1 MKLTEQLPKFIPQG
15 NRFEPFYYEKS
26 NVNFSKICIWRL
38 KITLCKP
45 KYYRIAFSVSHHFL
59 CFFSLYSSGS
69 VEALL
74 TNLSSPNEE
83 VRSSAAVALG
93 YLSFDRTASR
103 LMLQACRNTPGLL
116 ESLVDN
122 LGNGK
127 VSMEFMDEWR
137 QTKMVGLPSA
147 RYAITYHAAFD
158 TKS

>member
-1 MKLTEQLPKFIPQG
+1 MALHSLFHTIF
-15 NRFEPFYYEKS
+15 F
-26 NVNFSKICIWRL
+26 V
-38 KITLCKP
+38 
-45 KYYRIAFSVSHHFL
+45 
-59 CFFSLYSSGS
+59 FFSLYSSGS

-74 TNLSSPNEE
+74 TNLSSSNEE

>member
-1 MKLTEQLPKFIPQG
+1 MTIQMKATEQYFHLVLFIMLYNVVVSVMLLCSVIKLT
-15 NRFEPFYYEKS
+15 
-26 NVNFSKICIWRL
+26 CAD
-38 KITLCKP
+38 
-45 KYYRIAFSVSHHFL
+45 AFLFL
-59 CFFSLYSSGS
+59 CFLGS

-74 TNLSSPNEE
+74 ANLSSPNEE

-127 VSMEFMDEWR
+127 ISMEFMDEWR

-147 RYAITYHAAFD
+147 RYIVTAYLVLIYPIRIT
-158 TKS
+158 SS

>member
-1 MKLTEQLPKFIPQG
+1 MSWIHQYKFTINKPSKSKPCNLVKVKLC
-15 NRFEPFYYEKS
+15 R
-26 NVNFSKICIWRL
+26 V
-38 KITLCKP
+38 
-45 KYYRIAFSVSHHFL
+45 
-59 CFFSLYSSGS
+59 FSLMCCLGS

-74 TNLSSPNEE
+74 ANLSSANEE

-127 VSMEFMDEWR
+127 ISMEFMDE
-137 QTKMVGLPSA
+137 
-147 RYAITYHAAFD
+147 
-158 TKS
+158 

>member
-1 MKLTEQLPKFIPQG
+1 MLYNVVVSVMLLFCSVIKLTCAMLS
-15 NRFEPFYYEKS
+15 Y
-26 NVNFSKICIWRL
+26 
-38 KITLCKP
+38 
-45 KYYRIAFSVSHHFL
+45 FL
-59 CFFSLYSSGS
+59 CCLGS

-74 TNLSSPNEE
+74 ANLSSPNEE

-127 VSMEFMDEWR
+127 ISMEFMDEWR

-147 RYAITYHAAFD
+147 RYIIIACLIRTILLLE
-158 TKS
+158 

>member
-1 MKLTEQLPKFIPQG
+1 MPSRSKSWNVAHKSFLLKLH
-15 NRFEPFYYEKS
+15 R
-26 NVNFSKICIWRL
+26 
-38 KITLCKP
+38 
-45 KYYRIAFSVSHHFL
+45 AFLFL
-59 CFFSLYSSGS
+59 FMCCLGS

-74 TNLSSPNEE
+74 ANLSSPNEE

-127 VSMEFMDEWR
+127 ISMEFMDEWR
-137 QTKMVGLPSA
+137 QTKIVGLPSA
-147 RYAITYHAAFD
+147 RST
-158 TKS
+158 